1 MAMILEKQL
10 CVDDY
15 RALMALGCDI
25 AALVVLVECA
35 ECQDEFAP
43 DLPGQ
48 TRCMGCTLQ
57 AQENQS

>member
-1 MAMILEKQL
+1 MVLESQL

-25 AALVVLVECA
+25 AAPVVLAECA
-35 ECQDEFAP
+35 DCRDEFAP

-57 AQENQS
+57 A